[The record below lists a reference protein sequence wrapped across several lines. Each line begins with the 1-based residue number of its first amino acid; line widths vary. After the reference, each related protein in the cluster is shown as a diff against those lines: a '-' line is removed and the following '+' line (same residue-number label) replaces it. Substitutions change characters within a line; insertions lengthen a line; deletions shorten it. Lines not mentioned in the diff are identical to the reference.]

1 MVDKDVIFA
10 KVSAIQ
16 KYLKRI
22 QEVTKLNPDSLDDEI
37 TEDVFVLNLQRAVQ
51 SCIDIAGHIVASMGL
66 GVPNSVKENFIKL
79 EESKI
84 IQPELSKKLQAMV
97 GFRNIAIHEYE
108 KIDKA
113 ILKSI
118 LVKNLRDI
126 EEFYTAV
133 IKHFNL

>member
-22 QEVTKLNPDSLDDEI
+22 QEVTKLNPDSLDDQI
-37 TEDVFVLNLQRAVQ
+37 IEDVFVLNLQRAVQ

-66 GVPNSVKENFIKL
+66 GVPNSIKENFIKL
-79 EESKI
+79 EESRI

-126 EEFYTAV
+126 EEFYIAV
-133 IKHFNL
+133 IEHFNL

>member
-37 TEDVFVLNLQRAVQ
+37 IEDVFVLNLQRAVQ

-66 GVPNSVKENFIKL
+66 GVPNSIKENFIKL

>member
-10 KVSAIQ
+10 KVSSIQ

-37 TEDVFVLNLQRAVQ
+37 IEDVFVLNLQRAVQ

-66 GVPNSVKENFIKL
+66 GVPNSIEENFIKL
-79 EESKI
+79 EETKI
-84 IQPELSKKLQAMV
+84 IQPELAKKLQAMV